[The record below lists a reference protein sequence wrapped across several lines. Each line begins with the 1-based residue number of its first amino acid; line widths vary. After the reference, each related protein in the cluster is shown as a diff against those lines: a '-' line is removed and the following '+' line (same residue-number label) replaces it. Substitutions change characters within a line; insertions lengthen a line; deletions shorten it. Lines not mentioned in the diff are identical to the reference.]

1 MIQNRLKDLEKKTNG
16 NNDRLSPPPSSP
28 PSTFLPPPLPPSSLP
43 PALNNFQPPSQNQN
57 FKTQNQF
64 LNAQS
69 PLLLPP
75 SKSSLFSSPTA
86 VAVKPLKKII
96 DEIDTAIHEIPD
108 PQKLELGKSLLSNL
122 GTEAVDILKDDFV
135 RNKSLEEKK
144 SIR

>member
-1 MIQNRLKDLEKKTNG
+1 M
-16 NNDRLSPPPSSP
+16 
-28 PSTFLPPPLPPSSLP
+28 
-43 PALNNFQPPSQNQN
+43 NNFQPPSQNQN

-96 DEIDTAIHEIPD
+96 DEIDTAIYEIPD
-108 PQKLELGKSLLSNL
+108 PPKLELGKSLLSNL
-122 GTEAVDILKDDFV
+122 GTEAVDVLKDDFV